1 MGVIWRD
8 YSIQSDHLKNPY
20 KTTTHLTNIAILL
33 YYYYIRHK
41 VTTYEQQIETL
52 CLGRGIT
59 YGSILPIVTEMVVWA
74 LCRNLYH
81 TKVQNLVVF
90 LVFNPLNLVE
100 IESSIFTMSTSE

>member
-59 YGSILPIVTEMVVWA
+59 YGSILPIVTKIVVQA
-74 LCRNLYH
+74 LHRKIYH
-81 TKVQNLVVF
+81 TKVQILV
-90 LVFNPLNLVE
+90 
-100 IESSIFTMSTSE
+100 IFVGF